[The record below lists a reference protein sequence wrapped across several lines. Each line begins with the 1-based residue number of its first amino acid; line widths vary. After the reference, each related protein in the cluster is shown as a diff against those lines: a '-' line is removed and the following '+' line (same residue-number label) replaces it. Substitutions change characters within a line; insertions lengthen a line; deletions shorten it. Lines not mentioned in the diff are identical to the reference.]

1 MRRGV
6 IADLVT
12 RVRRPIAPEQIP
24 VGERFIG
31 LEHAPPGQLRI
42 AGWGDGATQRSQAQ
56 VVHEGDLLFGALRP
70 GFRKVVRSPFSA
82 VGSAEW
88 LVLRPRAGISPGLAL
103 AVLAHPTTIASA
115 TRLATG
121 TRMPRVRWKALR
133 QIPIE
138 LPSPDHQRALGD
150 LALLFEERLRTL
162 HRAQAL
168 RARFMVDLLERVAG
182 KAPSPTLDEVV
193 IARRG
198 ALTSTDDIP
207 PDAPVYGVADLPR
220 SGLELHGTTTT
231 VTRSRKRAVQ
241 RGDVLI
247 SLLRPELHKVGLC
260 PEDGFASLE
269 IAALTPAPGWLGV
282 TLARARSASSR
293 AAWIAASHGTRMPRF
308 SLATLLATPTGLTAD
323 AHAGVRE
330 ALDGTASTLL
340 AAMDHATTL
349 RLTRDRLVD
358 GLLTEDIG
366 PRSPIPPAPDQPRAS
381 GYPSRPRR

>member
-1 MRRGV
+1 MRRGA

-12 RVRRPIAPEQIP
+12 RVRRPIAPEHIS

-42 AGWGDGATQRSQAQ
+42 AGWGDGAAQRSQAQ

-70 GFRKVVRSPFSA
+70 GFRKVVRAPFSA

-138 LPSPDHQRALGD
+138 LPSLDHQRALGD
-150 LALLFEERLRTL
+150 LALLFEERLRVL

-168 RARFMVDLLERVAG
+168 RARFMVDLLDRAAHDV
-182 KAPSPTLDEVV
+182 PSPTLADVAP
-193 IARRG
+193 ARSG
-198 ALTSTDDIP
+198 ELTATDQIMPGD
-207 PDAPVYGVADLPR
+207 PVYGVADLPR
-220 SGLELHGTTTT
+220 TGLELHGTTTT

-269 IAALTPAPGWLGV
+269 IAALTPEPGWLGV

-293 AAWIAASHGTRMPRF
+293 TAWVAASHGTRMPRF
-308 SLATLLATPTGLTAD
+308 SLATLLATPTGLPLD
-323 AHAGVRE
+323 AHARVRD
-330 ALDGTASTLL
+330 ALDGAASSLL
-340 AAMDHATTL
+340 ATMDHATAL

-366 PRSPIPPAPDQPRAS
+366 PRAPISAAPDQVRAS
-381 GYPSRPRR
+381 GYPGSPRR